1 MTAQTVIG
9 IDPGAHGA
17 IAVLDEAR
25 DLLEIVDLPAT
36 PEANG
41 GSATN
46 VPLLADPLG
55 AALALVDG
63 SVP

>member
-9 IDPGAHGA
+9 IDPVENGAGS
-17 IAVLDEAR
+17 VFGETR

-41 GSATN
+41 GSATH